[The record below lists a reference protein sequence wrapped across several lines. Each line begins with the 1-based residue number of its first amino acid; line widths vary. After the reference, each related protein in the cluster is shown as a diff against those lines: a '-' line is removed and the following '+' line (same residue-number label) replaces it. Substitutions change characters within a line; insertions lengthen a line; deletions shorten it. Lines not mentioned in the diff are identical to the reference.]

1 MNLKKTENAIKH
13 ITTLQ
18 ESLSNSE
25 SNLQYI
31 KRLQALM
38 YWLHK
43 FDSYLDSDNRQK
55 GQFAAIYESY
65 FYTGCGFSFYNR
77 ICNSITAYQYGERPF

>member
-1 MNLKKTENAIKH
+1 MNRKEIANAVNH

-18 ESLSNSE
+18 EKLCDCEN
-25 SNLQYI
+25 NLQYI

-43 FDSYLDSDNRQK
+43 FD
-55 GQFAAIYESY
+55 FA
-65 FYTGCGFSFYNR
+65 
-77 ICNSITAYQYGERPF
+77 

>member
-13 ITTLQ
+13 IATLQ

-55 GQFAAIYESY
+55 GQFAATYESY

-77 ICNSITAYQYGERPF
+77 ECNSITAYQYGERPF

>member
-1 MNLKKTENAIKH
+1 MNRKEIANAVNH

-18 ESLSNSE
+18 EKLCDCEN
-25 SNLQYI
+25 NLQYI

-43 FDSYLDSDNRQK
+43 FDFCLDSDNIQQ
-55 GQFAAIYESY
+55 GEYAAIYESY
-65 FYTGCGFSFYNR
+65 FCTGCGFSFYNR
-77 ICNSITAYQYGERPF
+77 VCNSILDYKYGNRPF